1 MIADRPSFLKLS
13 GISFVANGIPI
24 LSDMSF
30 EIACGEYVGLV
41 GPNGGGKT
49 TLLRMVLGLER
60 PTRGTI
66 AIHGTTEAL
75 EKQRAKIGYV
85 PQRISLD
92 AGGFP
97 ATVKEV
103 VGTGCTQRSGRIT
116 RSRCDTVVTE
126 SLERL
131 DITHLSSKLIG
142 ELSGGE
148 RQKVYIA
155 RALAAGAT
163 ALILDEPT
171 VGIDAPSTESFYALL
186 AELNQKEGMTVI
198 LVSHDIDVVAREA
211 RTVLCVNG
219 RLICH
224 GRPKDALTE
233 EYMRLLYGREMRF
246 VYHDPHLEP
255 DAS

>member
-1 MIADRPSFLKLS
+1 MIADRPLFLKLS
-13 GISFVANGIPI
+13 DVGFVANGMPI
-24 LSDMSF
+24 LSNVSF
-30 EIACGEYVGLV
+30 DIACGEYVGLV

-49 TLLRMVLGLER
+49 TLLRIILGLEKA
-60 PTRGTI
+60 TSGSI
-66 AIHGTTEAL
+66 AIHGETQAL
-75 EKQRAKIGYV
+75 ALQRSKIGYV
-85 PQRISLD
+85 PQRIALD

-97 ATVKEV
+97 ATVEEV
-103 VGTGCTQRSGRIT
+103 VSTGCTQRSGRMS
-116 RSRCDTVVTE
+116 RSRSQAIVAAALQR
-126 SLERL
+126 LE
-131 DITHLSSKLIG
+131 ITDLSSKLIG

-148 RQKVYIA
+148 RQKAYIA

-186 AELNQKEGMTVI
+186 ARLNREEGMTII
-198 LVSHDIDVVAREA
+198 LVSHDIDIVAREA

-224 GRPKDALTE
+224 GRPKDTLTA

-246 VYHDPHLEP
+246 VYHDPH
-255 DAS
+255 ASTETL